1 MSEEQAY
8 KKYFREVYL
17 RAEKGERAKNR
28 DERGSLKSNWKPE
41 DLIDKAILVVGENG
55 LGDEVLTIAC
65 LSDLEN
71 KCKSVSWKCDQKLK
85 KVFSRSFPNVRF
97 LSKKISNL
105 FPDGTV
111 YSWEL
116 IGRFRKT
123 LGDFPR
129 NEDAGSFCPYLKP
142 SVPLRDCLSARYNDG
157 AKKVVGL
164 AWRSE
169 RDGHI
174 LSDKTCDLRDVAHWF
189 AFFDMLRDKVRFVSL
204 QYGATDF
211 EIAFARWKYGVE
223 IYQDKGVEIFDNIN
237 EAAAQIAAMD
247 YVVSIS
253 TTAAHLAGALGTPGC
268 VLLQTKSFG
277 HWRAGDEKCP
287 WYPNLTPI
295 RQSNQG
301 DWENVLTAAA
311 EKVLEQINLGE

>member
-41 DLIDKAILVVGENG
+41 DLIDKAILVIGENG

-71 KCKSVSWKCDQKLK
+71 KCKSVSWKCDQNLK

-204 QYGATDF
+204 QYGLPILKLPLPVGNTVLKFIRTRALRYSITSMRRRRRLPQWIMSCRSVRLRLIWP
-211 EIAFARWKYGVE
+211 ELSGRRAAFSYKLSLSDTGGQEMR
-223 IYQDKGVEIFDNIN
+223 
-237 EAAAQIAAMD
+237 
-247 YVVSIS
+247 S
-253 TTAAHLAGALGTPGC
+253 AHGTR
-268 VLLQTKSFG
+268 T
-277 HWRAGDEKCP
+277 
-287 WYPNLTPI
+287 
-295 RQSNQG
+295 
-301 DWENVLTAAA
+301 
-311 EKVLEQINLGE
+311 